1 MSQGCAR
8 GRERCTVAED
18 IGSGVEDLAVP
29 FARDDRGVGY
39 VERYH
44 GLLYGDVEHDLD
56 RFSCEK
62 WFS

>member
-8 GRERCTVAED
+8 GRERCIVAED
-18 IGSGVEDLAVP
+18 VGSGVEDFAVP
-29 FARDDRGVGY
+29 LARDDRGVCY
-39 VERYH
+39 VEGYH
-44 GLLYGDVEHDLD
+44 SFLHGDVEHDLD